1 MSDVSLQ
8 VWCGLQ
14 AEMFSYVVG
23 DYPEVEGR
31 DDLSE
36 VVIHLADINEDKK
49 VTFQEF
55 LDFSKVFREK
65 AFTAVDT
72 NKDGKVV
79 GEEALNSATKASF
92 SIVEKSFF
100 ELFALADLN
109 KDGHLS
115 TADLPMRK
123 KEELDTN
130 GDGSVSLKELLGHPI
145 IFFPGPIQSVY
156 KALDSNK
163 DEIISKREAKNFIN
177 FLGKLFNVIDVDAD
191 CLVSLEEALTALDLA
206 ELPKVMMVMML
217 MMMMIKIIMIMIK
230 IKIIKEII
238 TFLSLKIMRMI
249 MRMKKMIVIMKMM
262 MLMMIMEMLKIIM
275 MMMRMWM
282 WIFPVC
288 RTSSWPWTCFSS
300 PTLPWP
306 GM

>member
-1 MSDVSLQ
+1 
-8 VWCGLQ
+8 
-14 AEMFSYVVG
+14 MFSFVVG
-23 DYPEVEGR
+23 DYLEVEGR

-36 VVIHLADINEDKK
+36 VVIHLADINKDNK

-55 LDFSKVFREK
+55 LEISKVFREK

-79 GEEALNSATKASF
+79 AEEALNTATKASF
-92 SIVEKSFF
+92 SIVEKSVL
-100 ELFALADLN
+100 ELFSLADLN

-115 TADLPMRK
+115 TGDLPIRK
-123 KEELDTN
+123 KEELDKN

-177 FLGKLFNVIDVDAD
+177 FLGKLFNVMDVEAD

-206 ELPKVMMVMML
+206 ELPKVMMMMVMMIMIMIM
-217 MMMMIKIIMIMIK
+217 MMMMIIYDDDD
-230 IKIIKEII
+230 
-238 TFLSLKIMRMI
+238 
-249 MRMKKMIVIMKMM
+249 
-262 MLMMIMEMLKIIM
+262 
-275 MMMRMWM
+275 
-282 WIFPVC
+282 
-288 RTSSWPWTCFSS
+288 
-300 PTLPWP
+300 
-306 GM
+306 